1 MDATSIMIE
10 MLKQKKYITPLKKDI
25 LDTWNEL
32 QKYPF
37 DIDSAQRQIF
47 SNDINHPKITAM
59 VTAMPTTVKKARDQ
73 ITEIDLRYLLTMQ
86 LSGLIE
92 KEREETRDGK

>member
-1 MDATSIMIE
+1 MDYNTLLIDA
-10 MLKQKKYITPLKKDI
+10 LRAKQYITPLEKDI

-37 DIDSAQRQIF
+37 DMNSAERQVV
-47 SNDINHPKITAM
+47 SNDINHPRIAAM
-59 VTAMPTTVKKARDQ
+59 VTAMPTTVQKPREQ
-73 ITEIDLRYLLTMQ
+73 ITETDLRYLLTMQ

-92 KEREETRDGK
+92 KEREATRNGQ

>member
-10 MLKQKKYITPLKKDI
+10 MLKQKKYITPLEKDI

-32 QKYPF
+32 QKYPL
-37 DIDSAQRQIF
+37 DMDSAEHQII
-47 SNDINHPKITAM
+47 SNDINHPKVAAM
-59 VTAMPTTVKKARDQ
+59 VTAMPTTVPKPREQ
-73 ITEIDLRYLLTMQ
+73 ITETDLRYLLTMQ

-92 KEREETRDGK
+92 KEREETRNG

>member
-10 MLKQKKYITPLKKDI
+10 MLKQKKYITPLEKDI

-37 DIDSAQRQIF
+37 DMDSSEHQII
-47 SNDINHPKITAM
+47 SNDINHPKVAAM
-59 VTAMPTTVKKARDQ
+59 VTAMPTTVPKPREQ
-73 ITEIDLRYLLTMQ
+73 ITETDLRYLLTMQ

-92 KEREETRDGK
+92 KEREETRNG

>member
-10 MLKQKKYITPLKKDI
+10 MLKQKKYITPLGKDI

-37 DIDSAQRQIF
+37 DMDSAEHQII
-47 SNDINHPKITAM
+47 SNDINHPKVAAM
-59 VTAMPTTVKKARDQ
+59 VTAMPTTVPKPREQ
-73 ITEIDLRYLLTMQ
+73 ITETDLRYLLTMQ

-92 KEREETRDGK
+92 KEREETRNG

>member
-1 MDATSIMIE
+1 MDYNTLLIDA
-10 MLKQKKYITPLKKDI
+10 LRAKQYVTPLEKDI

-37 DIDSAQRQIF
+37 DMNSAEQQVL
-47 SNDINHPKITAM
+47 SNDINHPKIAAM
-59 VTAMPTTVKKARDQ
+59 VTAMPSTVQKPREQ
-73 ITEIDLRYLLTMQ
+73 ITETDLRYLLTMQ

-92 KEREETRDGK
+92 KEREVTRNGQ

>member
-1 MDATSIMIE
+1 MDYNTLLIDTLRI
-10 MLKQKKYITPLKKDI
+10 KQYITPLEKDI

-37 DIDSAQRQIF
+37 DMNSAQRQVD
-47 SNDINHPKITAM
+47 SNNINHPKIAAA
-59 VTAMPTTVKKARDQ
+59 VTAMPTTVQKTRDQ
-73 ITEIDLRYLLTMQ
+73 ITETDIKYLLTMQ

-92 KEREETRDGK
+92 KEREATRNGE

>member
-1 MDATSIMIE
+1 MDYNTLLIDA
-10 MLKQKKYITPLKKDI
+10 LRAKQYITPLEKDI

-37 DIDSAQRQIF
+37 DMNSAEQQVL
-47 SNDINHPKITAM
+47 SNDINHPKIAAM
-59 VTAMPTTVKKARDQ
+59 VTAMPTTVQKPKEQ
-73 ITEIDLRYLLTMQ
+73 ITETDLRYLLTMQ

-92 KEREETRDGK
+92 KEREVTRNGQ

>member
-10 MLKQKKYITPLKKDI
+10 MLKQKKYITPLEKDI

-37 DIDSAQRQIF
+37 DMDSAEHQII
-47 SNDINHPKITAM
+47 SNDINHPKVAAM
-59 VTAMPTTVKKARDQ
+59 VKAMPTTVPKPREQ
-73 ITEIDLRYLLTMQ
+73 ITETDLRYLLTMQ

-92 KEREETRDGK
+92 KEREETRNG

>member
-1 MDATSIMIE
+1 MDYNTLLIDA
-10 MLKQKKYITPLKKDI
+10 LRAKQYITPLEKDI

-37 DIDSAQRQIF
+37 DMNSAERQVV
-47 SNDINHPKITAM
+47 SNDINHPRIAAM
-59 VTAMPTTVKKARDQ
+59 VTAMPTTVPKPREQ
-73 ITEIDLRYLLTMQ
+73 ITETDLRYLLTMQ

-92 KEREETRDGK
+92 KEREATRNGQ

>member
-1 MDATSIMIE
+1 MNATNIMFE
-10 MLKQKKYITPLKKDI
+10 MLKQKKYITPLEKDI

-37 DIDSAQRQIF
+37 DMNSAERQVI
-47 SNDINHPKITAM
+47 SNDINHPKIAAL
-59 VTAMPTTVKKARDQ
+59 VTAMPTTVPKPREQ
-73 ITEIDLRYLLTMQ
+73 ITETDLRYLLTMQ

-92 KEREETRDGK
+92 KEREETWNG

>member
-1 MDATSIMIE
+1 MDYNTLLIDA
-10 MLKQKKYITPLKKDI
+10 LRAKQYITPLEKDI

-37 DIDSAQRQIF
+37 DMNSAEQQVL
-47 SNDINHPKITAM
+47 SNDINHPKIAAM
-59 VTAMPTTVKKARDQ
+59 VTAMPTTVQKPREQ
-73 ITEIDLRYLLTMQ
+73 ITETDLRYLLTMQ

-92 KEREETRDGK
+92 KEREVTRNGQ

>member
-10 MLKQKKYITPLKKDI
+10 MLKQKKYITPLEKDI

-37 DIDSAQRQIF
+37 DMYSAEHPII
-47 SNDINHPKITAM
+47 SNDINHPKVAAL
-59 VTAMPTTVKKARDQ
+59 VTAMPTTVPKPREQ
-73 ITEIDLRYLLTMQ
+73 ITETDLRYLLTMQ

-92 KEREETRDGK
+92 KEREETRNG

>member
-10 MLKQKKYITPLKKDI
+10 MLKQKKYITPLEKDI

-37 DIDSAQRQIF
+37 DMDSAEHQII
-47 SNDINHPKITAM
+47 SNDINRPKVAAM
-59 VTAMPTTVKKARDQ
+59 VTAMPTTVPKPREQ
-73 ITEIDLRYLLTMQ
+73 ITETDLRYLLTMQ

-92 KEREETRDGK
+92 KEREETRNG

>member
-1 MDATSIMIE
+1 MDYNTLLIDTLRA
-10 MLKQKKYITPLKKDI
+10 KQYITPLEKNI

-37 DIDSAQRQIF
+37 DMNSAEQQVI
-47 SNDINHPKITAM
+47 SNDINHPKIAAM
-59 VTAMPTTVKKARDQ
+59 VTAMPTTVQKPREN
-73 ITEIDLRYLLTMQ
+73 ITETDLRYLLTMQ

-92 KEREETRDGK
+92 KEREATRNGQ

>member
-10 MLKQKKYITPLKKDI
+10 MLKQKKYITPLEKDI

-37 DIDSAQRQIF
+37 DMDSAEHQII
-47 SNDINHPKITAM
+47 SNDINHPKIAAM
-59 VTAMPTTVKKARDQ
+59 VTAMLTTVPKPREQ
-73 ITEIDLRYLLTMQ
+73 ITETDLRYLLTMQ

-92 KEREETRDGK
+92 KEREEIRNG